1 MIKNYSPSDVLDP
14 PVVVIENLA
23 PLDFF
28 IVSTKVFAFIQ
39 VWHSS
44 VSDKCYIP
52 YILPRLEHVVFEI

>member
-44 VSDKCYIP
+44 VSDNLLISFSVS
-52 YILPRLEHVVFEI
+52 IL